1 VLDADGLELAALTDR
16 PGGQL
21 ELSLL
26 PSGEWLEERYAG
38 AAGLL
43 PANVSGN

>member
-1 VLDADGLELAALTDR
+1 VLDADDSELAALTDR
-16 PGGQL
+16 PDAQL

-26 PSGEWLEERYAG
+26 PSGEGLEEGYAD
-38 AAGLL
+38 AARLL